1 MMKFPMPFSIEIVVY
16 CLLNYTIYYID
27 IIGEVYT
34 NYLFGKVGDAMYIPR
49 ESRIYN

>member
-1 MMKFPMPFSIEIVVY
+1 MVVY

-34 NYLFGKVGDAMYIPR
+34 NYLYLELWDTMYITR
-49 ESRIYN
+49 DSAI